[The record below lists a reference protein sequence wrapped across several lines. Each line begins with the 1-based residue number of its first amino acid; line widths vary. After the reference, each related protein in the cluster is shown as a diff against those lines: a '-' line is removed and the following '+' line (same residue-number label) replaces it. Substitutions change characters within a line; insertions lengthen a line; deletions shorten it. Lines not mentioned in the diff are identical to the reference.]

1 MSLYVTSQD
10 STQVDGAMDR
20 VFVFQ
25 ESHLRDPLLKMIK
38 LEVDLRLILLLLLV
52 VSLISYFTSKVV
64 IDGGWGSV
72 KIIQSTKISIALF
85 CIQKIKNKL
94 DFALQLLCSKFNK
107 SINDRN
113 YKSGQIRRPLSDPI
127 PRTDLSSTGPL

>member
-1 MSLYVTSQD
+1 
-10 STQVDGAMDR
+10 
-20 VFVFQ
+20 
-25 ESHLRDPLLKMIK
+25 MIK
-38 LEVDLRLILLLLLV
+38 LEVDLHLILLLLV

-64 IDGGWGSV
+64 IDGGGWGSI

-85 CIQKIKNKL
+85 CMQKMKNKL
-94 DFALQLLCSKFNK
+94 DFAVQLLCPKFNK